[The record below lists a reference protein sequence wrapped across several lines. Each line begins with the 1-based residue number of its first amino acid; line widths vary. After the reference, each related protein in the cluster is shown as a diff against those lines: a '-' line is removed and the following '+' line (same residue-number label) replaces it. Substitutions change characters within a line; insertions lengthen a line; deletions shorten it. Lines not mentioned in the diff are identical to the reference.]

1 MMFSEKIDQ
10 IDQLMT
16 LPQVVQKIN
25 EVVESKTA
33 SATDLH
39 RVIKADPILSAK
51 LLRLVNS
58 AYYGLPGQVGSVEKA
73 IILLGVKS
81 VKNLAMASGIE
92 QMFRQLELPGAVT
105 GRDLWVHCLAVATAA
120 RELGELAR
128 MPRLDEV
135 FMAGLIHDVGL
146 LAAAQLAP
154 KEFAEV
160 VGACMAGAHHW
171 GVAEVEILGI
181 GHAEVGARLGERWH
195 FPESL
200 VEMIAHHHDGPGK
213 PAGDRLTQLVYL
225 ADTMACGLSD
235 GFVLTGRDQAV
246 STTALPELGLTD
258 QALVAVW
265 HNLPA
270 HVADLSAVLRV

>member
-1 MMFSEKIDQ
+1 MFSEKIDQ
-10 IDQLMT
+10 IDHLMT

-25 EVVESKTA
+25 EVVESKVA

-39 RVIKADPILSAK
+39 RVIKADPVLSAK

-92 QMFRQLELPGAVT
+92 QMFQQLELPGQVT

-120 RELGELAR
+120 RELGELAHL
-128 MPRLDEV
+128 PRLDEV

-146 LAAAQLAP
+146 LAAAQVAP
-154 KEFAEV
+154 EDFAEV
-160 VGACMAGAHHW
+160 VGLCLTGEHRWA
-171 GVAEVEILGI
+171 VAEVEILGI
-181 GHAEVGARLGERWH
+181 GHAEAGGRLAEQWH
-195 FPESL
+195 FPDTL
-200 VEMIAHHHDGPGK
+200 VEMIAHHHDGPGL
-213 PAGDRLTQLVYL
+213 PVGNRLTQLVYL

-246 STTALPELGLTD
+246 ATAALPELGITD

-265 HNLPA
+265 HSLPA